1 MNGLL
6 REVYESIGVAEGEES
21 EADQERKWEGSARD
35 LRADYDLGEF
45 RVSGSLR
52 AAWYQGQRADPNLK
66 PRFDKLPSGYR
77 LATDGLLEKKSD
89 VTGPEKEI
97 WVPVVPP
104 GNAYGGCSW
113 RRACFDQIHCGWLG
127 GHRNADKT
135 LKLLQRVVYWDG
147 MQEDVVRWVK
157 NCGVCLR
164 WRSQPKKLEA
174 KAVKTL
180 ASTCWAEV
188 VIDIEGPNPAD
199 QHGYRYILTYLD
211 ALSHGVLLEPLKAL
225 TREEVRRAFS
235 RCVFR
240 SRTLPEVVRTDRG
253 QEFTSAVFSEYVA
266 LLGSRQKFLTPLRP
280 DEWKGTTR
288 SYRSS

>member
-1 MNGLL
+1 M
-6 REVYESIGVAEGEES
+6 
-21 EADQERKWEGSARD
+21 
-35 LRADYDLGEF
+35 
-45 RVSGSLR
+45 
-52 AAWYQGQRADPNLK
+52 
-66 PRFDKLPSGYR
+66 
-77 LATDGLLEKKSD
+77 
-89 VTGPEKEI
+89 
-97 WVPVVPP
+97 
-104 GNAYGGCSW
+104 
-113 RRACFDQIHCGWLG
+113 
-127 GHRNADKT
+127 
-135 LKLLQRVVYWDG
+135 KLLQRVVYWDG

-211 ALSHGVLLEPLKAL
+211 ALSHGVLLEPLKSL

-266 LLGSRQKFLTPLRP
+266 LLGSRQKFSTPLRP
-280 DEWKGTTR
+280 CEMGRVERVHQELQKLLGILLKEVVGDISEWSEALCVVEFLIDNTPASHGFTPRDLDRGWSLGLPLERELLGDVLQHEEVSEYARRVFGEFTKIRSAVVRHWDYASEARARLANKGKRKIQLDWRCIVTR
-288 SYRSS
+288 GAGQGGGHPGRKN

>member
-1 MNGLL
+1 M
-6 REVYESIGVAEGEES
+6 
-21 EADQERKWEGSARD
+21 
-35 LRADYDLGEF
+35 
-45 RVSGSLR
+45 
-52 AAWYQGQRADPNLK
+52 
-66 PRFDKLPSGYR
+66 
-77 LATDGLLEKKSD
+77 
-89 VTGPEKEI
+89 
-97 WVPVVPP
+97 VPP

-113 RRACFDQIHCGWLG
+113 RRACFDQVHCGWLG
-127 GHRNADKT
+127 GHRSADKT
-135 LKLLQRVVYWDG
+135 MKLLQRVVYWDG

-211 ALSHGVLLEPLKAL
+211 ALSHGVLLEPLKSL

-235 RCVFR
+235 RC
-240 SRTLPEVVRTDRG
+240 
-253 QEFTSAVFSEYVA
+253 A
-266 LLGSRQKFLTPLRP
+266 LNPLADK
-280 DEWKGTTR
+280 DE
-288 SYRSS
+288 

>member
-1 MNGLL
+1 M
-6 REVYESIGVAEGEES
+6 
-21 EADQERKWEGSARD
+21 
-35 LRADYDLGEF
+35 
-45 RVSGSLR
+45 
-52 AAWYQGQRADPNLK
+52 
-66 PRFDKLPSGYR
+66 
-77 LATDGLLEKKSD
+77 
-89 VTGPEKEI
+89 
-97 WVPVVPP
+97 
-104 GNAYGGCSW
+104 
-113 RRACFDQIHCGWLG
+113 
-127 GHRNADKT
+127 
-135 LKLLQRVVYWDG
+135 KLLQRVVYWDG

-211 ALSHGVLLEPLKAL
+211 ALSHGVLLEPLKSL

-266 LLGSRQKFLTPLRP
+266 LLGSRQKFSTPLRP
-280 DEWKGTTR
+280 CEMGRVERVHQELQKLLGILLKEVVGDISEWSEALCVVELLIDNTPASHGFTPR
-288 SYRSS
+288 DLDRGWSL